1 MKVPYSWLLEYV
13 DVDVT
18 PEVLADKLVSVGF
31 EVEEII
37 DLRTVSNVY
46 TCKIVG
52 IEKHPNAD
60 KLQVCAVTL
69 DGVNNLQIVTNAK
82 NIKVGDIVPVA
93 LDGADLCGDIH
104 ITKGAIRGVESDG
117 MFCSGHELG
126 ATDGDYPGA
135 SADLVL
141 VMNEVEFGKDINEVL
156 GRNDVVLDVAI
167 TANRPD
173 CQSIIGVARE
183 VAVVLGKQFKEP
195 KTSYKVCSCTSDV
208 TVEVRDYDLCL
219 HYMAREVK
227 NIRIAPSPDY
237 IQKRL
242 RAVGIRPIN
251 NIVDITNYVLTEVG
265 QPMHAFDKR
274 YLEGASI
281 IVRRAE
287 NGEKITTLDEKENV
301 LNENMLVI
309 CDANKPCAVAGIMG
323 GLNSGIQD
331 DTDTIVFESAR
342 FARDNIRRTS
352 KALNLR
358 SDSSARY
365 EKGVDFYS
373 QEFALNRALALID
386 ELGAG
391 DITSTVI
398 DCKKSA
404 PEKKIVKVPVSKI
417 NDILGIEIAEEF
429 ILKILNGLSINTTV
443 VDGILTSEIPGYRED
458 IEGANDIAEE
468 LIRYYGYEHITS
480 TLMPGAEQTL
490 GGNTTEQNKVDAL
503 KRRLVGMGYMEMT
516 TYSFISPK
524 AFNMLNIPE
533 NSPLRNAAKLLNPLG
548 DDWSIMR
555 TLLLPSALNVISYNM
570 SKKQNCGRVFEIAK
584 VFLPK
589 SLPLTVQPQEVET
602 LITCAFGAD
611 ESFFT
616 LKGVVE
622 EAVSVFGV
630 KAEFEQCVYEYLHDG
645 RSAKV
650 LVCGEDVGYIGEI
663 HPDVSENYDL
673 TGRVYVAEINL
684 SKLMK
689 HTSVI
694 KFAPI
699 PKYPNV
705 ERDLA
710 LVVDEGL
717 AVGNL
722 IKAISGYS
730 DIIEKV
736 ELFDIYRGAQVDIGK
751 KSVALNLSLR
761 AVDHTLKDEEV
772 QDVMSGLLLLLEKT
786 FDCKLR

>member
-37 DLRTVSNVY
+37 NLRTVTNVY

-82 NIKVGDIVPVA
+82 NIQVGDIVPVA
-93 LDGADLCGDIH
+93 LDGADLCGGIH

-117 MFCSGHELG
+117 MFCSGQELG
-126 ATDGDYPGA
+126 ATDADYPGA

-141 VMNEVEFGKDINEVL
+141 VMNEKEYGKDINEVL
-156 GRNDVVLDVAI
+156 GRDDVVLDVAI

-183 VAVVLGKQFKEP
+183 VAVVLGKEFKEP
-195 KTSYKVCSCTSDV
+195 KTSFKVCSCTSDV
-208 TVEVRDYDLCL
+208 TVEVRDYDLCS

-227 NIRIAPSPDY
+227 NIKIAPSPTY

-251 NIVDITNYVLTEVG
+251 NVVDITNYVLTEVG

-274 YLEGASI
+274 YLTGSKI

-287 NGEKITTLDEKENV
+287 NGEKITTLDEKENL
-301 LNENMLVI
+301 LNENVLVI
-309 CDANKPCAVAGIMG
+309 CDSDKPCAVAGIMG

-373 QEFALNRALALID
+373 QEFALNRALSLID
-386 ELGAG
+386 ELGVG
-391 DITSTVI
+391 DISSTVI
-398 DCKKSA
+398 DCKDKA
-404 PEKKIVKVPVSKI
+404 PDKKIVKVPVSKI

-429 ILKILNGLSINTTV
+429 ILKILNGLSIKTTII
-443 VDGILTSEIPGYRED
+443 DGILTSEIPGYRED

-490 GGNTTEQNKVDAL
+490 GGNTAEQNKIDTL
-503 KRRLVGMGYMEMT
+503 KRRLVGMGYMETT

-524 AFNMLNIPE
+524 AFGLLNIAE
-533 NSPLRNAAKLLNPLG
+533 NSPLKNSAKLLNPLG

-555 TLLLPSALNVISYNM
+555 TILLPSALNVVSYNM
-570 SKKQNCGRVFEIAK
+570 SKKQNSGRIFEIAK

-589 SLPLTVQPQEVET
+589 SLPLSEQPKEVET
-602 LITCAFGAD
+602 LITSAFGD
-611 ESFFT
+611 GESFFT
-616 LKGVVE
+616 LKGVIE

-689 HTSVI
+689 YTSVI

-710 LVVDEGL
+710 LVVDESL
-717 AVGNL
+717 AVGKL
-722 IKAISGYS
+722 IKAISEHS
-730 DIIEKV
+730 DVVEKV
-736 ELFDIYRGAQVDIGK
+736 ELFDVYRGAQVEEGK

-761 AVDHTLKDEEV
+761 AHDHTLKDEEV
-772 QDVMSGLLLLLEKT
+772 QIVMNGLLETLEKT

>member
-18 PEVLADKLVSVGF
+18 PEVLAEKLVSVGF

-37 DLRTVSNVY
+37 NLRTVNNVY

-82 NIKVGDIVPVA
+82 NIQVGDVVPVA
-93 LDGADLCGDIH
+93 LDGADLCGGIH

-117 MFCSGHELG
+117 MFCSGQELG
-126 ATDGDYPGA
+126 ATDSDYPGA

-141 VMNEVEFGKDINEVL
+141 VMKEKEFGKDINEVL
-156 GRNDVVLDVAI
+156 GRDDVVLDVAI

-173 CQSIIGVARE
+173 CQSILGVARE
-183 VAVVLGKQFKEP
+183 VAVILGKEFKEP
-195 KTSYKVCSCTSDV
+195 KTTYKTCSCSSDV
-208 TVEVRDYDLCL
+208 EVEVHDYDLCS
-219 HYMAREVK
+219 HYMAREIKNVNVK
-227 NIRIAPSPDY
+227 ASPNY

-251 NIVDITNYVLTEVG
+251 NVVDITNYVLTEVG

-274 YLEGASI
+274 YLEGAKI

-301 LNENMLVI
+301 LNDSMLVI
-309 CDANKPCAVAGIMG
+309 CDAKKPCAVAGIMG
-323 GLNSGIQD
+323 GLNSGIQN

-365 EKGVDFYS
+365 EKGLDFYS
-373 QEFALNRALALID
+373 QEFALNRALSLID
-386 ELGAG
+386 ELEVG
-391 DITSTVI
+391 DITSTII
-398 DCKKSA
+398 DCKAKT
-404 PEKKIVKVPVSKI
+404 PNKKIVSVPVSKI
-417 NDILGIEIAEEF
+417 SDILGIEIEDEF
-429 ILKILNGLSINTTV
+429 ILKILNGLSIKTTINNGV
-443 VDGILTSEIPGYRED
+443 LTSEIPGYRED
-458 IEGANDIAEE
+458 IDGANDIAEE

-490 GGNTTEQNKVDAL
+490 GGNTVEQNKIEAI
-503 KRRLVGMGYMEMT
+503 KRRLIGMGYMETT

-524 AFNMLNIPE
+524 AYDALNIDK
-533 NSPLRNAAKLLNPLG
+533 NSSLRKYAKLLNPLG
-548 DDWSIMR
+548 DDWSVMR
-555 TLLLPSALNVISYNM
+555 TLLLPSALNVVANNM
-570 SKKQNCGRVFEIAK
+570 SKKQNCGRIFEIAK

-589 SLPLTVQPQEVET
+589 SLPLTEQPIENET
-602 LITCAFGAD
+602 LIISAFGEG

-622 EAVSVFGV
+622 EVVSVFGV
-630 KAEFEQCVYEYLHDG
+630 KAELEQKVYEFLHDG
-645 RSAKV
+645 RSAKIIV
-650 LVCGEDVGYIGEI
+650 DGEDVGYIGEI

-673 TGRVYVAEINL
+673 IGRVYVAEINL

-689 HTSVI
+689 YTSVI

-710 LVVDEGL
+710 LVVEEDL
-717 AVGNL
+717 AVGKL
-722 IKAISGYS
+722 INTISEYS
-730 DIIEKV
+730 EYIEKV
-736 ELFDIYRGAQVDIGK
+736 ELFDVYRGTQVEDGK
-751 KSVALNLSLR
+751 KSVALNISLR
-761 AVDHTLKDEEV
+761 AIDRTLTDEEV
-772 QDVMSGLLLLLEKT
+772 QNVMNGLLQTLEKIYAS
-786 FDCKLR
+786 KLR